1 MKTYIAQRVGIG
13 LLTLLGMSIVI
24 FGMLR
29 LAPGDIVDILFST
42 GGYVNPVERVA
53 IEKELGLDRPVWV
66 QYLEW
71 MRQILT
77 GDLGKSYRYDLPA
90 WEIIRPLIPVT
101 LELAILSLIVSVA
114 LGVPLGVISAVR
126 QDTPL
131 DYALRVFSLAGLS
144 MPSFWLG
151 MVIILGLVA
160 WIGWIPPVTYVSPSE
175 NFWLHAV
182 QFALPSLAVGYRSS
196 ALIMRITRSSLL
208 EVMRED
214 YIRTARAKGQSGSVV
229 IWRHALQNAILPV
242 VTVIGIEFAFL
253 IGGLV
258 VTETVFNLPG
268 LARFCRKKP
277 LGAIG
282 GLLMVVM
289 FLTAVFANQ
298 LATHDPIATDAGQ
311 SLARPGPDHWLGS
324 DHLGRDI
331 YSRVVHGARVSL
343 IVGLASTLLGSV
355 FGGIIGLLSGYVGG
369 KTDLITQRVMDIL
382 QGLPLLV
389 LALVMSA
396 ALGPSIPNVVLAIS
410 IPIIPRAARV
420 IRASVLSIRE
430 MQYVEAARAV
440 GLRHVRIAFRH
451 VLPNTMGPF
460 IVLCTAQL
468 GSAILVEAALSFLGL
483 GVPEPY
489 PSWGRMLSVSAA
501 EYAQKAPWLV
511 LFPGLAIS
519 LAVFGSNLL
528 GDALRDTL
536 DPRLR
541 GA

>member
-1 MKTYIAQRVGIG
+1 MATR
-13 LLTLLGMSIVI
+13 
-24 FGMLR
+24 
-29 LAPGDIVDILFST
+29 
-42 GGYVNPVERVA
+42 
-53 IEKELGLDRPVWV
+53 
-66 QYLEW
+66 
-71 MRQILT
+71 
-77 GDLGKSYRYDLPA
+77 
-90 WEIIRPLIPVT
+90 
-101 LELAILSLIVSVA
+101 
-114 LGVPLGVISAVR
+114 PLGVEVPQVSIG
-126 QDTPL
+126 
-131 DYALRVFSLAGLS
+131 LRRTGAWTV
-144 MPSFWLG
+144 LG
-151 MVIILGLVA
+151 
-160 WIGWIPPVTYVSPSE
+160 
-175 NFWLHAV
+175 
-182 QFALPSLAVGYRSS
+182 
-196 ALIMRITRSSLL
+196 
-208 EVMRED
+208 
-214 YIRTARAKGQSGSVV
+214 
-229 IWRHALQNAILPV
+229 
-242 VTVIGIEFAFL
+242 
-253 IGGLV
+253 
-258 VTETVFNLPG
+258 
-268 LARFCRKKP
+268 RFCRKKP

-282 GLLMVVM
+282 GVLMVVM

-311 SLARPGPDHWLGS
+311 SLARPGADHWLGS

-331 YSRVVHGARVSL
+331 YSRIVHGARVSL
-343 IVGLASTLLGSV
+343 VVGLASTLLGSV
-355 FGGIIGLLSGYVGG
+355 FGGIIGLLSGYIGG
-369 KTDLITQRVMDIL
+369 KTDLIAQRVMDIL

-440 GLRHVRIAFRH
+440 GLRHLRIAFRH

-541 GA
+541 GG